1 MRCYIH
7 DNNNRTNQKSQKAIH
22 MYPHCQEWFHPKID
36 QRATLRWN
44 EVTLSSAVRRFVVT
58 GFLLVPPLRPPGCPG
73 AHTRTHTHRN
83 PLVSPRRPPETEE
96 GTARWD
102 TPLSCG
108 GIGWRGR
115 CRSSAGLSPSLAA
128 WARNVPLCVCG
139 S

>member
-58 GFLLVPPLRPPGCPG
+58 GFLLVPPRDHQGAQ
-73 AHTRTHTHRN
+73 AHTHARTHTQKSTGQSSKTSRN
-83 PLVSPRRPPETEE
+83 RGGNSSVGHSTFMWRNRLAWQVPIIRRSVTF
-96 GTARWD
+96 
-102 TPLSCG
+102 
-108 GIGWRGR
+108 I
-115 CRSSAGLSPSLAA
+115 SSLGQKCAT
-128 WARNVPLCVCG
+128 LCLR
-139 S
+139 